1 MILSVAAY
9 KNVLIRRKIFSRLFS
24 MEKIVVNDPN
34 LFNTELESAVNKAS
48 SSKRPLFLYFTGAKS
63 SSGLSWC
70 PDCTRAEPVIQEVF
84 GSLDCVFLEFN
95 VIRENYR
102 SEEYLYRTDQRIQ
115 LKCVPTLIL
124 MKNNGVIARLN
135 DSQCQNKEIVK
146 DILDLI

>member
-1 MILSVAAY
+1 MVLSVAAY
-9 KNVLIRRKIFSRLFS
+9 KNVLIRRKILSRLFS
-24 MEKIVVNDPN
+24 MEKIVVNDPSI
-34 LFNTELESAVNKAS
+34 FNTELESAVNKAS
-48 SSKRPLFLYFTGAKS
+48 ASKRPLFLYFTGAKT
-63 SSGLSWC
+63 SGLSWC
-70 PDCTRAEPVIQEVF
+70 PDCTRAEPVIDEVF

-102 SEEYLYRTDQRIQ
+102 SEEYPYRTDQRIQ

-124 MKNNGVIARLN
+124 WKNNGVIARLN